1 MAQSVSWLP
10 WTLATVTALAVLFGS
25 EPALAYVGPGAGLT
39 ALGTL
44 LALILAVVLALVG
57 VVWYPLKRLSR
68 SRAQRFARRT
78 RRP

>member
-1 MAQSVSWLP
+1 MAHTLSWLP
-10 WTLATVTALAVLFGS
+10 WTLAAATALAVLFGT

-44 LALILAVVLALVG
+44 LALILAVLLAVIG
-57 VVWYPLKRLSR
+57 VIWYPLKRLAR

-78 RRP
+78 RRQ